1 MREGFCQ
8 ADCGYL
14 VFYEQTGFCH
24 MFRRLHVPDIHNL
37 VTVSRELLEVSLW
50 SLIVPQCPT
59 FNACSHVHTAHS
71 SVCNPVLFLNHL
83 LSNTF
88 ITFVTFV
95 WFGPIWGVV
104 NSSCLLAMVLFS
116 WRGSDEKI
124 GPARNWYSAQKL
136 HQSESWKLEVKG
148 TRLEEIKRFKRF
160 YMDNKDSFPVSATNF
175 EQFESFSYRR
185 LQLQQCSRFSGIKPT
200 ELLQEFQMKPC
211 GHADLHLSHIW
222 LISIQALLILSIR
235 TDSLRIWFVIYSYL
249 FMRLQLASQPYK
261 FQENSTKKQ
270 DKVLAFGRT

>member
-71 SVCNPVLFLNHL
+71 SVCNPVLLLNHL

-136 HQSESWKLEVKG
+136 HQWVGSWKWKEQDWKKLNDSKG
-148 TRLEEIKRFKRF
+148 SAWKTRTHSPSQPQTLNSSNRF
-160 YMDNKDSFPVSATNF
+160 PIVAC
-175 EQFESFSYRR
+175 SFSNAQDSVALNRQSYCKNSKWNHAAMRI
-185 LQLQQCSRFSGIKPT
+185 CIFHT
-200 ELLQEFQMKPC
+200 FDWFQFK
-211 GHADLHLSHIW
+211 
-222 LISIQALLILSIR
+222 
-235 TDSLRIWFVIYSYL
+235 L
-249 FMRLQLASQPYK
+249 F
-261 FQENSTKKQ
+261 
-270 DKVLAFGRT
+270 